1 MGNFGKRLLIVLL
14 SALAVVGLAL
24 IGNAYQQAERIHKV
38 SGSSSVV
45 LDQNN
50 IKVTKKDVWKT
61 ILYSNPMSNVSEM
74 INKEVLGSVIDDVKS
89 QGTNSDAYKN
99 KKNKLVY
106 GTADSDELSEMD
118 NETKQEK
125 EQQWANQLVILGQT
139 EEDYIYLQLA
149 YDRYATYRLMAGL
162 EIGGKTYDI
171 SDETLKKEIES
182 STGDVYAITIKFYS
196 EKDATTFLENYVN
209 KDTHLVNVSSAI
221 RYYYGDSM
229 FVPSSDSE
237 LTFNGTSY
245 EFTRET
251 FTKSDDSTVDVP
263 NASLL
268 KDSDGNYIYDE
279 TNNAFVS
286 SHSTKLK
293 NSSGEVVKEEDGT
306 EVYEKYMLVKA
317 NDTNDGYVYFTKY
330 TTAFDKTTD
339 EEGNEVTDYTKW
351 TKTDATT
358 EEEMNETKD
367 STMVAYKDATFS
379 TSNTLELTT
388 DLFLDLYVNMYNEY
402 YSLQNKSVNATV
414 DYSSFTA
421 KVSDSAKLNE
431 LLKEYGYV
439 VLNNEVR
446 KYVGDLDYVVD
457 TEKSVNGKV
466 VYKKITNNAGKEV
479 DLPNYKLT
487 EGYFDSNDNL
497 VYVLDGDGNRIPL
510 DTNKPIDEVTTFDDT
525 NTIKPTKAE
534 LYGLYVALFGKDDNT
549 SLVYNYDTVNESR
562 KDLATQLFTTLSSA
576 DYLKYSTS
584 VGGDYYLIFKLQSAV
599 NNYSDEEIATK
610 LAELKNKKINEY
622 LESSSFVNTCLADL
636 RKELG
641 LKIYDEYFGYEY
653 QTMIANNS
661 SSNSYGPSDT
671 EGYYKTKAYSAKKLA
686 SIKAKNVKISDT
698 QTYNGK
704 YTVKADDLYNY
715 VMSHAS
721 ASYVSTAYLNKYLL
735 SMPEFESI
743 HGAKVNKVNY
753 LTSKNW
759 KVKEYAEQTEQMNR
773 YFEYYRSLYAQ
784 YGLSYQYS
792 SVEQFLYS
800 YGSRTFDDMV
810 DLLERSTMRSVM
822 LYKALVGLD
831 NMNYEEIPSTFT
843 FTTELANE
851 AFGATAEKFNKI
863 LTDYIDVNVNHLL
876 VYLDLDEDG
885 NPDDYDGT
893 YADFVTTGTYATYE
907 DLLNALYDQ
916 IQEFIHDADN
926 GSLSSGNSDILKN
939 FATAYNDAS
948 RKADAEDLDK
958 ALVEFKKYGV
968 HVKYESLGEVTSSS
982 ISNYVKE
989 FQDEV
994 RVLNEKL
1001 AAGDKD
1007 LLGYSLS
1014 DGFTQTEFGL
1024 HYVFAYAG
1032 SDYEAPSFKFTDENN
1047 EYAPGMTNENDTIS
1061 NSQIALYML
1070 EYYYG
1075 LIYGTT
1081 DHPEENAKYLY
1092 PVLPTEITS
1101 KIETLY
1107 GDYLSLVMDKSY
1119 TYMSTYIILKGLQD
1133 TDSLKFSDLKESY
1146 RIAIFVED

>member
-38 SGSSSVV
+38 SNASSVV

-74 INKEVLGSVIDDVKS
+74 INKEVLGTVIDSVKS
-89 QGTNSDAYKN
+89 EGTNSDAYKN
-99 KKNKLVY
+99 KRNLLVY
-106 GTADSDELSEMD
+106 GTDDSDKLNEMD

-125 EQQWANQLVILGQT
+125 EQQWANQLVILGQA

-149 YDRYATYRLMAGL
+149 YDKYATYRLMAGL
-162 EIGGKTYDI
+162 EVGGKTYDI

-182 STGDVYAITIKFYS
+182 SNGDVYAITIKFYS

-209 KDTHLVNVSSAI
+209 KDTHLSNVSSAI
-221 RYYYGDSM
+221 RYYYGDNM
-229 FVPSSDSE
+229 YVPSKDAE
-237 LTFNGTSY
+237 LTFDGTNY
-245 EFTRET
+245 QFTRET
-251 FTKSDDSTVDVP
+251 FTLSDDTTVDVP

-279 TNNAFVS
+279 TNHAFVS

-293 NSSGEVVKEEDGT
+293 NASGEVVKDENDN
-306 EVYEKYMLVKA
+306 EVYEKYILVKV
-317 NDTNDGYVYFTKY
+317 NDTNDGYVYYTKY
-330 TTAFDKTTD
+330 TTAFDKTAED
-339 EEGNEVTDYTKW
+339 ATDYEHW
-351 TKTDATT
+351 TQTEATT
-358 EEEMNETKD
+358 EEDIAETED

-388 DLFLDLYVNMYNEY
+388 DLFLDLYVSMYNEY
-402 YSLQNKSVNATV
+402 YSLQNKSVDANVT
-414 DYSSFTA
+414 YNSFTA
-421 KVSDSAKLNE
+421 KEADTTKLNA

-439 VLNNEVR
+439 VVENEIR
-446 KYVGDLDYVVD
+446 KYVGNLDYVVD
-457 TEKSVNGKV
+457 VEKSVNGKV
-466 VYKKITNNAGKEV
+466 VYKQITDNSGKEV
-479 DLPNYKLT
+479 NLPNYKLT
-487 EGYFDSNDNL
+487 EGYFDSNNNL
-497 VYVLDGDGNRIPL
+497 VYVLDENGNRIPL
-510 DTNKPIDEVTTFDDT
+510 DTNKPIDEVTTFDNT
-525 NTIKPTKAE
+525 NTIQITKAE
-534 LYGLYVALFGKDDNT
+534 LYGLYVALFAKDENS
-549 SLVYNYDTVNESR
+549 SLVYNYDTVNETR

-576 DYLKYSTS
+576 EYLKYSKS
-584 VGGDYYLIFKLQSAV
+584 IGSDYYLIFKLQDDAK
-599 NNYSDEEIATK
+599 NYTDEEMAAK
-610 LAELKNKKINEY
+610 LAELKESKVKEY
-622 LESSSFVNTCLADL
+622 VSNSSFVNTCLAEL
-636 RKELG
+636 RKEAG
-641 LKIYDEYFGYEY
+641 LKIFDEFFGYEY
-653 QTMIANNS
+653 NNMIANNS

-671 EGYYKTKAYSAKKLA
+671 SSYYKTKAYSAKKLA
-686 SIKAKNVKISDT
+686 SIKAKDVKVSET
-698 QTYNGK
+698 SSYSGK
-704 YTVKADDLYNY
+704 YTVKADDLYGY

-721 ASYVSTAYLNKYLL
+721 SSYVSTAYLNKYLL
-735 SMPEFESI
+735 TMPEFETL
-743 HGAKVNKVNY
+743 HGAKAEKVNY

-759 KVKEYAEQTEQMNR
+759 KVKEYAEQAERMNQ

-792 SVEQFLYS
+792 SIEQFLYT
-800 YGSRTFDDMV
+800 YGSRSFDDLV
-810 DLLERSTMRSVM
+810 DLLERSTMRAVM
-822 LYKALVGLD
+822 LYKELVGLN
-831 NMNYEEIPSTFT
+831 NMNYEEIPSTYT
-843 FTTELANE
+843 FTSTLATE

-863 LTDYIDVNVNHLL
+863 VEDYIDVNVNHLL

-893 YADFVTTGTYATYE
+893 YQDFVTTGTYPTYE
-907 DLLNALYDQ
+907 ALLDALYDQ
-916 IQEFIHDADN
+916 IQEFIHDGAN
-926 GSLSSGNSDILKN
+926 ENLSKGDSCALED

-958 ALVEFKKYGV
+958 TLVEFKKYGV
-968 HVKYESLGEVTSSS
+968 HIKYESLGEVTSSS

-994 RVLNEKL
+994 RTLNKKL
-1001 AAGDKD
+1001 SDGDKD
-1007 LLGYSLS
+1007 LLGYSVS

-1024 HYVFAYAG
+1024 HYVFAYEG
-1032 SDYEAPSFKFTDENN
+1032 SDFEVPSFKFTDTDN
-1047 EYAPGMTNENDTIS
+1047 EYAPGMTNENDEIS

-1075 LIYGTT
+1075 LVYGTT
-1081 DHPEENAKYLY
+1081 DHPEEHATYLY

-1101 KIETLY
+1101 KIDTLY

-1119 TYMSTYIILKGLQD
+1119 TYMSTYTVLKSLQD
-1133 TDSLKFSDLKESY
+1133 TEGLDFSGLRDAY